1 MSKDGRSEII
11 LPLTDLTIDH
21 TQVRQEVNM
30 NIVRR
35 YSERAD
41 AGDRFPPVEVTF
53 DEATVTYYLTDGFHR
68 YWSARQLGKAKIRCM
83 VKPGDKRDAVVEAAK
98 ANHTHGEPLK
108 MRDKRRAISM
118 LIYHLPDAKP
128 EQIAEWTKSSVQHIR
143 DVMHEL
149 SSGESV
155 KLKKIR
161 EKKKKMVKE
170 EKEEKDLTP
179 VEVLSRRKSEAE
191 DILNPLLVK
200 LNALAK
206 AMQSVMGKPVSAF
219 LHEKEID
226 DVLKATRQ
234 TITRAMPY
242 KICPY
247 CGGKRCDGCR
257 KQGWVTR
264 PIWHRAPKELITKI
278 REEKMETT
286 NDSDHTVRD
295 EAPESGQGEGI
306 ERPAGSA

>member
-1 MSKDGRSEII
+1 MSKDGRTEII
-11 LPLTDLTIDH
+11 LPLSDLTIEH

-41 AGDRFPPVEVTF
+41 AGDRFPAVEVTF
-53 DEATVTYYLTDGFHR
+53 DKKIATYYLTDGFHR
-68 YWSARQLGKAKIRCM
+68 YWSARQLGKTKMRCM
-83 VKPGDKRDAVVEAAK
+83 VKDGDKKNAIVEAAK

-108 MRDKRRAISM
+108 MRDRRRAISM

-143 DVMHEL
+143 EVMHEL
-149 SSGESV
+149 SSGESA

-161 EKKKKMVKE
+161 ERKKKMVKQE
-170 EKEEKDLTP
+170 KVEKELTP
-179 VEVLSRRKSEAE
+179 DEVLSRRKSESE

-200 LNALAK
+200 LNALVK
-206 AMQSVMGKPVSAF
+206 SVKSVMGKPVSAF

-257 KQGWVTR
+257 QQGWVTR
-264 PIWHRAPKELITKI
+264 PIWHRAPKELISKI
-278 REEKMETT
+278 RQEKMETK
-286 NDSDHTVRD
+286 NDNDTVRD
-295 EAPESGQGEGI
+295 EESESGREEGSDRPQG
-306 ERPAGSA
+306 PA